1 MTKTNVAKMH
11 TYRNLKHLLILNIM
25 KATLLGSMFFFS
37 VPLGSRCNL
46 TSKKPTLFENH
57 TMVLLYFVCVI
68 INQFSAH
75 LSSPVTIAHSL
86 TRNFLKFV
94 PKDRKNHRRKLQT
107 NRQPSCFYPYEHL
120 LALRTGGSR
129 VPTYDQPPL
138 IEARTQGWKLYSKCV
153 KIYFERWN
161 HRNPVI

>member
-1 MTKTNVAKMH
+1 MTINKRCKDAHLQKYKTP
-11 TYRNLKHLLILNIM
+11 TYFEHNEGDASRIHN
-25 KATLLGSMFFFS
+25 FFS
-37 VPLGSRCNL
+37 PVPLGSRCNL

-153 KIYFERWN
+153 KIYFER
-161 HRNPVI
+161 